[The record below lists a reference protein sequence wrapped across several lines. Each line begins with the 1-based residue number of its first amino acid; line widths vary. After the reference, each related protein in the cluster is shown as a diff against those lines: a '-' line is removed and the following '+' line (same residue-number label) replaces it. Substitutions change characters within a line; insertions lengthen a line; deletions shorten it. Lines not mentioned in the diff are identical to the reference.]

1 MEKQNN
7 HEYGQTDP
15 DYIDQN
21 TLIDGS
27 YIRNEE
33 QFQQKPTPEDPL
45 EFGESDPDSIEQ
57 NTLIDNDNYAKDEDP
72 FQYQEEFIEDFKNP
86 EVNKNAESENNSN
99 PEQITNKQD
108 SITNDEEEND
118 DNENR

>member
-1 MEKQNN
+1 MENQNN

-27 YIRNEE
+27 YIRNED
-33 QFQQKPTPEDPL
+33 QFQQKPNEENTL
-45 EFGESDPDSIEQ
+45 ESGESDPDSIEQ
-57 NTLIDNDNYAKDEDP
+57 NTLVDNDNYARDEDP

-86 EVNKNAESENNSN
+86 ENNKKDESENTLNQ
-99 PEQITNKQD
+99 EQITNKQD
-108 SITNDEEEND
+108 VITN
-118 DNENR
+118 NEKEDK